1 MCRASNRGEDQ
12 PDIICAGLAQKSTSK
27 AEDVCAVT
35 ITNDWSIAAV
45 FDGHGGKIA
54 AERCK
59 NELVPTLLEI
69 ARSDSSTID
78 AAIAD
83 ACWEI
88 DESMGMEGIDDG
100 TTATVGLFKQKKG
113 KLEGLIAW
121 IGDSTALRVDMTA
134 KTEAGVLVPGSTTAD
149 HVPSNKSEVHRLQL
163 QWAVREQIEQE
174 RKRAAE
180 EGISPMSTMTT
191 DERLSHGSE
200 MSVVAAH
207 MPPDDE
213 EVQRAVRALGHEEL
227 NSDDL
232 ALMVRALAR
241 EKQMELRNGKCKPA
255 RFASPCLTLALPLP
269 LPLALTLGQFS
280 FIFLTFTSPYNYLAH
295 TGLRRPRSAGRTSAS
310 IVTSVGCARRRLP
323 GAAGPSAW
331 R

>member
-1 MCRASNRGEDQ
+1 MCRASKRGEDQ

-78 AAIAD
+78 AAIKD

-134 KTEAGVLVPGSTTAD
+134 KTAAGSHVPGSTTAN
-149 HVPSNKSEVHRLQL
+149 HVPDN
-163 QWAVREQIEQE
+163 
-174 RKRAAE
+174 
-180 EGISPMSTMTT
+180 T
-191 DERLSHGSE
+191 RLSR
-200 MSVVAAH
+200 
-207 MPPDDE
+207 
-213 EVQRAVRALGHEEL
+213 Q
-227 NSDDL
+227 
-232 ALMVRALAR
+232 
-241 EKQMELRNGKCKPA
+241 
-255 RFASPCLTLALPLP
+255 
-269 LPLALTLGQFS
+269 
-280 FIFLTFTSPYNYLAH
+280 
-295 TGLRRPRSAGRTSAS
+295 
-310 IVTSVGCARRRLP
+310 
-323 GAAGPSAW
+323 
-331 R
+331 